1 MKEAGE
7 MSPRR
12 IVITKILSFIL
23 SCPLTLAANIFI
35 TSEIESRL
43 GIGSSLGQILI
54 LFAQLT
60 LIYLILQFLI
70 FRKLANFEK
79 FLLAAAY
86 AVIVFSGLFLR
97 YPGSGFNLY
106 FNGNQMI
113 FSRAIGWNPLS
124 FIFDAIQYPF
134 SMLVNLINILLFL
147 PLMPVLAIN
156 KCRPKWWVILVGFAT
171 IEFLQFFFNSGAF
184 DLGDIVLYM
193 IGYIAGLGILRI
205 FTGKKPG
212 LLKQKPVSE

>member
-1 MKEAGE
+1 
-7 MSPRR
+7 MSPKR

-43 GIGSSLGQILI
+43 GISSSLGQILI
-54 LFAQLT
+54 LFAQLA

-70 FRKLANFEK
+70 FRKLAKFEK
-79 FLLAAAY
+79 YLLAAAY

-106 FNGNQMI
+106 FDGDRMT

-134 SMLVNLINILLFL
+134 SMVVNLINILLFL

-156 KCRPKWWVILVGFAT
+156 NCRPKWWVILAGFVT
-171 IEFLQFFFNSGAF
+171 IEFLQFFFNCGAF

-193 IGYIAGLGILRI
+193 FGYIAGLRTLRI
-205 FTGKKPG
+205 FDEKRSI
-212 LLKQKPVSE
+212 LQKQKTVSE